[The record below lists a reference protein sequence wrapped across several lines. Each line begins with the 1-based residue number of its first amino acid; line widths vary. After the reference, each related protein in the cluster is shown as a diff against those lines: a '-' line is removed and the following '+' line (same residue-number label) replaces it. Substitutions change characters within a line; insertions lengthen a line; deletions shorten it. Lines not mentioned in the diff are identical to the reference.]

1 MSAVPGPA
9 LLVVASLLLA
19 APRASAQPPA
29 PEAPPPEAPIIQ
41 LSEEGFSLSSG
52 DKAFVVK
59 LRGQLQADGRFFVDD
74 PERNGTNTFVMRRV
88 RPILDGTFFGFVDF
102 RFMPDFGSAQPL
114 VQDAWIDFHPSDK
127 IRLRAGKFKTPFGL
141 ELLQAAVN
149 TPFIERSLTVDLVP
163 IRDVGLELHGNVLGG
178 RLQYSVAALNGEA
191 DGVSSDLNTDDGFD
205 LAARLFVQPF
215 KAGGPSLLKGL
226 GVGFAVTRG
235 QQFGT
240 PGSASTTGVSV
251 LRSTGQE
258 ILFNY
263 LTGAG
268 AGATVTAYGEHLR
281 YSPQG
286 YFYVGPLGLLAEYV
300 SSSQEVRVGDARAR
314 LRHQAWQALASWVVF
329 GGDAAY
335 DGVKPTTPFDPETGR
350 GGALEVAV
358 RYHALDLDDDAFPL
372 FADPTK
378 SVTAAKGF
386 GVGANWY
393 FNKRV
398 RFGANFHRTDY
409 EGGATE
415 GDRAPENVFITRFQ
429 VAF

>member
-1 MSAVPGPA
+1 PRRQHRAGAPGHGGRGEA
-9 LLVVASLLLA
+9 GA
-19 APRASAQPPA
+19 AHGHR
-29 PEAPPPEAPIIQ
+29 EHDD
-41 LSEEGFSLSSG
+41 EGQG
-52 DKAFVVK
+52 EAFV
-59 LRGQLQADGRFFVDD
+59 LRGQLQADGRFFLDD
-74 PERNGTNTFVMRRV
+74 PDRTGTNTFVMRRV
-88 RPILDGTFFGFVDF
+88 RPMLEGTFFGFVDF

-127 IRLRAGKFKTPFGL
+127 LRLRAGKFKTPFGL

-163 IRDVGLELHGNVLGG
+163 IRDVGLELHGDVLGG
-178 RLQYSVAALNGEA
+178 RLQYSLAALNGGA
-191 DGVSSDLNTDDGFD
+191 DGVSTDLNTDDSFD

-215 KAGGPSLLKGL
+215 KPGGPALLKGL

-240 PGSASTTGVSV
+240 SSSTGVSV

-258 ILFNY
+258 VIFSY
-263 LTGAG
+263 LSGTAAG
-268 AGATVTAYGEHLR
+268 TTVTAHGEHLR
-281 YSPQG
+281 FAPQG
-286 YFYVGPLGLLAEYV
+286 YFYKGPLGLLAEYV
-300 SSSQEVRVGDARAR
+300 SSSQEVQVGDARAR
-314 LRHQAWQALASWVVF
+314 LRHHAWQALASWVVF
-329 GGDAAY
+329 GGSAAY
-335 DGVKPTTPFDPETGR
+335 DGVKPTTPFDPETGQ

-358 RYHALDLDDDAFPL
+358 RYHALDLDDDAFPR

-378 SVTAAKGF
+378 SVSAAKGF

-398 RFGANFHRTDY
+398 RFGANFHRTNY
-409 EGGATE
+409 EGGAPT
-415 GDRAPENVFITRFQ
+415 GDRAPENALLIRFQ